1 MPFRAA
7 HTFLEEA
14 GISYPGVGGVIGLS
28 GKIGDPLSAA
38 ADRPRAELL
47 TDSAR
52 DVERLFREHNRALV
66 GFLTAR
72 LGSEQ
77 EAREVAQEAY
87 VRLLRLDQP
96 TASSFLR
103 AHLFHIAA
111 NLAID
116 RLRHR
121 TLRARAPLNDLF
133 QELLFA
139 PTPEHQALAAEEIE
153 VMRLALRELPGKS
166 ARAFTLCML
175 LGRDMPSI
183 AKEMHLSE
191 RAVRW
196 HVQRAFEHC
205 RARLAQ
211 YRES

>member
-1 MPFRAA
+1 LDERARHA
-7 HTFLEEA
+7 VN
-14 GISYPGVGGVIGLS
+14 P
-28 GKIGDPLSAA
+28 SADSSNA
-38 ADRPRAELL
+38 ICEL
-47 TDSAR
+47 DAAR

-66 GFLTAR
+66 AFLTAR

-121 TLRARAPLNDLF
+121 TLRARKPLDELF
-133 QELLFA
+133 QDLLFT
-139 PTPEHQALAAEEIE
+139 PTPEHQALAAEEID
-153 VMRLALRELPGKS
+153 VMRRALRELPAKS
-166 ARAFTLCML
+166 AQAFTLYML
-175 LGRDMPSI
+175 VGRD
-183 AKEMHLSE
+183 
-191 RAVRW
+191 V
-196 HVQRAFEHC
+196 
-205 RARLAQ
+205 
-211 YRES
+211 

>member
-1 MPFRAA
+1 MPFWAA
-7 HTFLEEA
+7 HTFLRDWA
-14 GISYPGVGGVIGLS
+14 YRHSGCSGVVGVGGELGN
-28 GKIGDPLSAA
+28 PLSAV
-38 ADRPRAELL
+38 ADGSRAELP

-52 DVERLFREHNRALV
+52 DIERLFREHNQALV

-121 TLRARAPLNDLF
+121 ALRARTPLNELF

-153 VMRLALRELPGKS
+153 VLRRALRELPGKS
-166 ARAFTLCML
+166 ACAFTLCML
-175 LGRDMPSI
+175 LGRDMPGV

>member
-1 MPFRAA
+1 M
-7 HTFLEEA
+7 
-14 GISYPGVGGVIGLS
+14 GLGPQS
-28 GKIGDPLSAA
+28 SA
-38 ADRPRAELL
+38 
-47 TDSAR
+47 AR
-52 DVERLFREHNRALV
+52 DVERLFREHNRSLV

-77 EAREVAQEAY
+77 EACEVAQEAY
-87 VRLLRLDQP
+87 VRLLRLDHP

-121 TLRARAPLNDLF
+121 VLRARTPLDELF
-133 QELLFA
+133 QDLLFT
-139 PTPEHQALAAEEIE
+139 PTPEHQALASEEVD
-153 VMRLALRELPGKS
+153 VMRRALQELPAKS
-166 ARAFTLCML
+166 ARAFTLYML
-175 LGRDMPSI
+175 VGLDVHSI
-183 AKEMHLSE
+183 AEQMQLSE

-205 RARLAQ
+205 RAKLGE
-211 YRES
+211 YREP

>member
-1 MPFRAA
+1 LDEKA
-7 HTFLEEA
+7 LN
-14 GISYPGVGGVIGLS
+14 
-28 GKIGDPLSAA
+28 PLNAA
-38 ADRPRAELL
+38 AEGSGAERQP
-47 TDSAR
+47 DAAR
-52 DVERLFREHNRALV
+52 DVERLFRAHNRALV

-96 TASSFLR
+96 TASSFLQ

-111 NLAID
+111 NIAID

-121 TLRARAPLNDLF
+121 TLRARTPLNDLF
-133 QELLFA
+133 QDLLFT

-153 VMRLALRELPGKS
+153 IMRRALRELPEKS
-166 ARAFTLCML
+166 ARAFTLYML
-175 LGRDMPSI
+175 AGRDVYSI
-183 AKEMHLSE
+183 AREMHLSQ

-205 RARLAQ
+205 RAKLGE
-211 YRES
+211 YRER

>member
-1 MPFRAA
+1 MDDKAA
-7 HTFLEEA
+7 HSVSATAEDF
-14 GISYPGVGGVIGLS
+14 S
-28 GKIGDPLSAA
+28 GESP
-38 ADRPRAELL
+38 ADA
-47 TDSAR
+47 AR

-116 RLRHR
+116 RLRQR
-121 TLRARAPLNDLF
+121 TVHARTPLSELF
-133 QELLFA
+133 HELLFT

-153 VMRLALRELPGKS
+153 VMRQALHELPAKS
-166 ARAFTLCML
+166 ARAFTLYML
-175 LGRDMPSI
+175 VGRDVRSI
-183 AKEMHLSE
+183 AQEMRMSE
-191 RAVRW
+191 RTVRW
-196 HVQRAFEHC
+196 HVQRAFEYC
-205 RARLAQ
+205 RTKLGD
-211 YRES
+211 YREP

>member
-1 MPFRAA
+1 MRRIAP
-7 HTFLEEA
+7 A
-14 GISYPGVGGVIGLS
+14 GEIGLDDKAHD
-28 GKIGDPLSAA
+28 GVTSAA
-38 ADRPRAELL
+38 EATADCRPDA
-47 TDSAR
+47 TR

-72 LGSEQ
+72 LGSEH

-121 TLRARAPLNDLF
+121 TLRARTPLNDLF
-133 QELLFA
+133 QDLLFT

-153 VMRLALRELPGKS
+153 IMRRALRELPGKS
-166 ARAFTLCML
+166 AQAFTLYML
-175 LGRDMPSI
+175 LGRDVPSI
-183 AKEMHLSE
+183 AREMHLSE

-196 HVQRAFEHC
+196 HVHRAIEHC
-205 RARLAQ
+205 RSRLRD
-211 YRES
+211 YREP

>member
-1 MPFRAA
+1 LDDRA
-7 HTFLEEA
+7 L
-14 GISYPGVGGVIGLS
+14 
-28 GKIGDPLSAA
+28 DPLNAA
-38 ADRPRAELL
+38 AQSLGVEPQSNA
-47 TDSAR
+47 AR
-52 DVERLFREHNRALV
+52 DVERLFREHNRSLV

-121 TLRARAPLNDLF
+121 MLRARTPLNELF
-133 QELLFA
+133 EDLLFT
-139 PTPEHQALAAEEIE
+139 PTPEHRALAAEEIE
-153 VMRLALRELPGKS
+153 VLRRALRELPSKS
-166 ARAFTLCML
+166 ARAFALYML
-175 LGRDMPSI
+175 LGLDVQSI
-183 AKEMHLSE
+183 AKQMELSD

-205 RARLAQ
+205 RARLSE
-211 YRES
+211 YREP